1 MGRILGDEPVRNKI
15 AQTSTTVSVTVNR
28 TAGALGLCRNVR
40 NFHAWR
46 WFHANWG
53 IYNLPG
59 AFRRLV
65 LDAMYAI
72 RNFLGPSR
80 LRELAL
86 LAVVLAVPAFAAGDA
101 PPAGEETSDQKSAAL
116 FKRLDTN
123 SDGFITVDEIPQEKQ
138 RLLQRLVR
146 SADAD
151 KDGKLSGDEFSAGL
165 KGSQLAKL
173 AIQPAD
179 GPRGTDGPAGGF
191 DTGALFN
198 RWDANGDGK
207 ITAAEVPDERR
218 EGFSRLLE
226 RADSD
231 SDGALSRGEFDKVRD
246 LLGARFGKLPAA
258 TESVEA
264 TAAAALAKGNALV
277 MAAKGKALGAA
288 GKALGA
294 ESNDQGAAVVF
305 QTLDEDGDGK
315 LSADEISKASDSLA
329 ALDKDGDGSITLAE
343 LQRAHPQMPVAAA
356 GAPNAGKLWQRLLA
370 GDKNRDGKLS
380 EDELPERFRR
390 GFSRLDA
397 NGDGTIDQ
405 NELTTGLER
414 FRGGAGKAE

>member
-1 MGRILGDEPVRNKI
+1 
-15 AQTSTTVSVTVNR
+15 
-28 TAGALGLCRNVR
+28 
-40 NFHAWR
+40 
-46 WFHANWG
+46 
-53 IYNLPG
+53 
-59 AFRRLV
+59 
-65 LDAMYAI
+65 MYAI
-72 RNFLGPSR
+72 SYFLSPSR
-80 LRELAL
+80 LRGIAL
-86 LAVVLAVPAFAAGDA
+86 LAAVLAAPAWASADA
-101 PPAGEETSDQKSAAL
+101 PPAGEKPSEQKSATL
-116 FKRLDTN
+116 FQRLDAN
-123 SDGFITVDEIPQEKQ
+123 SDGFITLDEIPQEKQ

-151 KDGKLSGDEFSAGL
+151 KDGKLNADEFSAGL

-173 AIQPAD
+173 AIQPVD
-179 GPRGTDGPAGGF
+179 GSRGPEGRTDGF
-191 DTGALFN
+191 EVGALFN

-246 LLGARFGKLPAA
+246 LVGARLAKLSAA
-258 TESVEA
+258 TDTVEGS
-264 TAAAALAKGNALV
+264 AAAAVAKGNALA

-294 ESNDQGAAVVF
+294 GSNDQGAAVVF
-305 QTLDEDGDGK
+305 QTLDKDGDGK
-315 LSADEISKASDSLA
+315 LSAEEISKAADSLA

-343 LQRAHPQMPVAAA
+343 LQRAQPQLPVAAA
-356 GAPNAGKLWQRLLA
+356 AGPNAGKLWQRLLA

-405 NELTTGLER
+405 NELATGLER